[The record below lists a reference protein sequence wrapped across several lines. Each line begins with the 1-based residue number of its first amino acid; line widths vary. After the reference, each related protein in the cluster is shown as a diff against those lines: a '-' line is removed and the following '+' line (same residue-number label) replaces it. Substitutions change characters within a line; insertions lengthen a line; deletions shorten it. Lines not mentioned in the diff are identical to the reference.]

1 MLNASDQENLIKA
14 SHSANLFVQDLRQ
27 LVKVDNPLLAE
38 LAMEVLQ
45 QAVLHE
51 QKLNRLVSV
60 TKT

>member
-1 MLNASDQENLIKA
+1 MLNASDQESLIKA
-14 SHSANLFVQDLRQ
+14 SQGANLFVQDLRQ
-27 LVKVDNPLLAE
+27 LVKADNPLLAE

-45 QAVLHE
+45 QAVLLE

>member
-14 SHSANLFVQDLRQ
+14 SQGANLFVQDLRQ
-27 LVKVDNPLLAE
+27 LVKADNPLLNE

-45 QAVLHE
+45 QAVLLE

>member
-1 MLNASDQENLIKA
+1 MLNASDQENLINA